1 MSAQNP
7 RRRPTRGAAGEGKVS
22 VFELSEHPELLAGV
36 DELRAR
42 VYPDHPEARDAERHA
57 AVWRWLGRHPLAG
70 EMHRWVLAKGGGEVV
85 GHLAALPQHYRVGG
99 RRVVAHTPADYQVLP
114 GYGFHALT
122 LMRRFF
128 GTVENCVSADQ
139 VAEAVAVQKR
149 FGAEVAGPLSYEAKL
164 LDPSR
169 VPRVPTPLRSLLAPA
184 RWAVRAADAAVPGLF
199 GKGPEVVVIDGFD
212 ASFDDLFEG
221 VAASVSCAPE
231 RDSAFL
237 KWRYGT
243 DSPPYPVTVLGVREG
258 GHPSGALQ
266 GYAVLRVG
274 EDGDNGYLMDLTTR
288 PGRDDVA
295 WSLLRESAQ
304 FFARA
309 GAYIVRYRF
318 MVSPTSPQLRDLRG
332 LGFFP
337 RRGRAHELM
346 VRFADRGMQK
356 AALDPANWSYTT
368 GDGEAGFWVR

>member
-1 MSAQNP
+1 M
-7 RRRPTRGAAGEGKVS
+7 RVS
-22 VFELSEHPELLAGV
+22 VVSLAEHPELSGGV

-57 AVWRWLGRHPLAG
+57 AVWRWLGRHALAG
-70 EMHRWVLAKGGGEVV
+70 EMHRWVLAKGDGEVV
-85 GHLAALPQHYRVGG
+85 GHLAALPQRYRIGG
-99 RRVVAHTPADYQVLP
+99 GSAVAHTPADYQVLP
-114 GYGFHALT
+114 GYGFHALA

-128 GTVENCVSADQ
+128 RTVENCVSADQ
-139 VAEAVAVQKR
+139 VAGAVAVQKR

-169 VPRVPTPLRSLLAPA
+169 VPRVPAPLRPLLAPA
-184 RWAVRAADAAVPGLF
+184 RWGVRAADAAIPGLF

-221 VAASVSCAPE
+221 VAASVPCAPE
-231 RDSAFL
+231 RNASFL
-237 KWRYGT
+237 RWRYGPG
-243 DSPPYPVTVLGVREG
+243 SPPHPVTVLGVREG
-258 GHPSGALQ
+258 GASGALA

-274 EDGDNGYLMDLTTR
+274 EDGDNGYLMDLTAR
-288 PGRDDVA
+288 PGREDVA

-318 MVSPTSPQLRDLRG
+318 MTSPTSPQPRDLRG

-337 RRGRAHELM
+337 RRGRAHKLM
-346 VRFADRGMQK
+346 VRFADRGLQK
-356 AALDPANWSYTT
+356 TALDPANWSYTT